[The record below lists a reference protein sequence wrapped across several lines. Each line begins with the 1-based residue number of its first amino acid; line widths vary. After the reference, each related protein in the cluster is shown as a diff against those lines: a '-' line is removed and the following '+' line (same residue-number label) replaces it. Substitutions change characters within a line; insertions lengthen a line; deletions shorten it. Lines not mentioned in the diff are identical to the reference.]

1 MTTSTYGDFILASSV
16 RIDLPN
22 HVFKGGPWTHL
33 GTVKRSFREFV
44 CLLHQPTQKI
54 YIEEIS
60 ATGQFHEIT
69 DDELWSDLINFFFS
83 KGIIGFVKDKEIVVG
98 SNFDK

>member
-16 RIDLPN
+16 QIDLPTN
-22 HVFKGGPWTHL
+22 IFKGGPWKHL
-33 GTVKRSFREFV
+33 ATVKRSFREFV
-44 CLLHQPTQKI
+44 CLLHTPTQKV

-60 ATGQFHEIT
+60 ATGQFSEIE
-69 DDELWSDLINFFFS
+69 DDELWQDLLNFLFS

-98 SNFDK
+98 TNFDK